1 MGDEAAKL
9 ATDIQSIVRSLRIR
23 LISESQP
30 GGITQSQR
38 SVLVALS
45 EKASCTQTEL
55 AAQDR
60 VRPQTMGAI
69 VASLEELGYVRR
81 RACEDDGRRINI
93 QLTAAGKSVLQ
104 QEREHRGSWLAQV
117 LSAELTPA
125 ERQQL
130 AAALPLLSKI
140 AGAD

>member
-1 MGDEAAKL
+1 MDGDAAKL
-9 ATDIQSIVRSLRIR
+9 ATDIQSMVRALRLR

-30 GGITQSQR
+30 GGITPSQR

-45 EKASCTQTEL
+45 EKAPWTQTEL
-55 AAQDR
+55 AARDR
-60 VRPQTMGAI
+60 VRPQTMGTI
-69 VASLEELGYVRR
+69 VASLEELGLVRR

-93 QLTAAGKSVLQ
+93 ELTAAGKSVLE

-117 LSAELTPA
+117 LSSKLTPS

-130 AAALPLLSKI
+130 SAALVLLSKI
-140 AGAD
+140 IDAD